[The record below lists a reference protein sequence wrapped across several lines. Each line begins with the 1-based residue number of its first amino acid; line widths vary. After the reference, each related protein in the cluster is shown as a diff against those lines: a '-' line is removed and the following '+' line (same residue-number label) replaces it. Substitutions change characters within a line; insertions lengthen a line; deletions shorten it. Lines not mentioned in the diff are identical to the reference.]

1 MRPLGFS
8 VMWDK
13 LNQRQFTTFRF
24 PRKDTDWHIGERVQ
38 VVYRPRSKN
47 RKFLFL
53 ADIVNVEAR
62 SFDPTFAPRI
72 TDAEAIADG
81 FSGILSMHA
90 WLTNSHG
97 DFDSSKVFNK
107 LTLIK
112 VDKPV
117 EVKK

>member
-1 MRPLGFS
+1 MRVLGFS
-8 VMWDK
+8 QQWPK
-13 LNQRQFTTFRF
+13 LSNLVFTTFRF
-24 PRKDTDWHIGERVQ
+24 PRKDTDWHSERVQ

-53 ADIVNVEAR
+53 ADIINVEAR